1 MCVPGQGDIRP
12 QAATPTVLVTQH
24 RGKPQMM
31 RIALV
36 GSTGRIGS
44 RIVQEAR
51 ARGHQVREVL
61 RSDVDLFD
69 PAALATVLAG
79 NDVLV
84 SAYGAPADEPQKL
97 PEATRSM
104 LAAVESAGLGRVLT
118 VGGCGVLEVPEGGRL
133 ADTEGFP
140 PALLPKVKAHEE
152 AVELLAASRT
162 AWTCLSPPEQIGP
175 GERTGRYRVS
185 RAMLVRDAAGR
196 SSISYEDFACAVMDE
211 LEAPRHQRELV
222 GAGY

>member
-1 MCVPGQGDIRP
+1 
-12 QAATPTVLVTQH
+12 
-24 RGKPQMM
+24 MM
-31 RIALV
+31 RIALI

-44 RIVQEAR
+44 RILQEAR
-51 ARGHQVREVL
+51 TRGHQVREVL
-61 RSDVDLFD
+61 RADVDLFEA
-69 PAALATVLAG
+69 AALTTVLRG

-104 LAAVESAGLGRVLT
+104 LAAVESAGLDRVLT
-118 VGGCGVLEVPEGGRL
+118 VGGCGVLAVPEGGRL
-133 ADTEGFP
+133 ADIEGFP

-152 AVELLAASRT
+152 AVELLSASRK

-175 GERTGRYRVS
+175 GERTGRYRLAS
-185 RAMLVRDAAGR
+185 ATLVRDAAGR
-196 SSISYEDFACAVMDE
+196 STISYEDFACAVMDE
-211 LEAPRHQRELV
+211 LEAPRYLRELV

>member
-1 MCVPGQGDIRP
+1 
-12 QAATPTVLVTQH
+12 
-24 RGKPQMM
+24 MM

-61 RSDVDLFD
+61 RADVDLFD
-69 PAALATVLAG
+69 PATLATMLRG
-79 NDVLV
+79 HDVLV
-84 SAYGAPADEPQKL
+84 SAYGAPAAEPQKL
-97 PEATRSM
+97 PAATHSM
-104 LAAVESAGLGRVLT
+104 LSAAQAAGLGRVLT
-118 VGGCGVLEVPEGGRL
+118 VGGCGVLAVAEGGRL
-133 ADTEGFP
+133 ADTDGFP

-152 AVELLAASRT
+152 AVALLAASRM

-175 GERTGRYRVS
+175 GERTGRYRL
-185 RAMLVRDAAGR
+185 APAILVRDAAGR
-196 SSISYEDFACAVMDE
+196 STISYEDFACAVMDE
-211 LEAPRHQRELV
+211 LEAPRYLRELV